1 MLKQKQN
8 TYTPMG
14 ANALTGDAR
23 IPDKRRSETCRRKM
37 SVQEVIMS
45 SAKLSNCDEESNN
58 NVGGLI
64 RAGSGPCCLGSV
76 SVSL

>member
-1 MLKQKQN
+1 MLMQKQN

-14 ANALTGDAR
+14 ANALTEDAR

-37 SVQEVIMS
+37 SWLIMS
-45 SAKLSNCDEESNN
+45 SAKLNNCDEESNN